1 MTPDGSKGTDAFCFH
16 RPCEKRAGSTQGF
29 SILYCVKHLMITLII
44 FKRSFSKISV
54 SFQNV
59 VVNIVRYLV
68 LIGCTSCIILL
79 LLANLVCDCEAREP
93 NGDDYR
99 TEFLAKYPLEPG

>member
-59 VVNIVRYLV
+59 VVNIVGYPV